1 MIYKT
6 TKMKKVENKISGI
19 FDSVKIMTD
28 DALSCVFFFFGM
40 DTGKNNYHIIND

>member
-28 DALSCVFFFFGM
+28 DALSCVFFFSEWTM
-40 DTGKNNYHIIND
+40 EKIIIIS

>member
-6 TKMKKVENKISGI
+6 TKMKKAENKMSGI

-28 DALSCVFFFFGM
+28 DALSCVFFFGM
-40 DTGKNNYHIIND
+40 DHGKNNYHIIND